1 MKKMRTKSSAS
12 RKTSRSTMRRRVVL
26 CGTVVVATV
35 TLVSGFRPRSKC
47 HPCCGD
53 FISRHDASLVRGG
66 DTNTVTVADVEQKKH
81 HVIGRLALWSIPFV
95 SAVLSFATFPKVSY
109 AFHGMVVWASKGKWI
124 ADNDEHVN
132 LQTNVITQVVNGP
145 VITSVSVLLATLV
158 STTVST
164 LHSRQLDVQRSF
176 MNEVQ
181 AIRRLKS
188 LFFEN
193 RLAEE
198 CLQTQ
203 EIAELVSLV
212 DEHLDILDGE
222 SRLDGWKYTRKD
234 DPHHYIESLSSPFQ
248 AWISQF
254 PHAHQ
259 NDHGPNKRQAV
270 ARAQQQESILL
281 QAQTLVE
288 KAMKE
293 RTNRWLAVTAMHFPF
308 VHYLTLS
315 LLALS
320 IIVAFLV
327 ATDEAE
333 FIFCG
338 LQVQLLWTVLI
349 TSFTALG
356 VVCFDLSNAFVGE
369 YSVSRE

>member
-1 MKKMRTKSSAS
+1 M
-12 RKTSRSTMRRRVVL
+12 
-26 CGTVVVATV
+26 
-35 TLVSGFRPRSKC
+35 
-47 HPCCGD
+47 
-53 FISRHDASLVRGG
+53 
-66 DTNTVTVADVEQKKH
+66 
-81 HVIGRLALWSIPFV
+81 IGRLALWSIPFV
-95 SAVLSFATFPKVSY
+95 STVLSFATFPNVCY
-109 AFHGMVVWASKGKWI
+109 AFHGIVVWASKGKWI
-124 ADNDEHVN
+124 PENYDHVN

-164 LHSRQLDVQRSF
+164 LHSRQLDVQKSF

-181 AIRRLKS
+181 AMRKLKA
-188 LFFEN
+188 LFESQV
-193 RLAEE
+193 AVE
-198 CLQTQ
+198 CLQARD
-203 EIAELVSLV
+203 IVELVAMV
-212 DEHLDILDGE
+212 DDHLGTLDGE
-222 SRLDGWKYTRKD
+222 SQLDGWKYSRQD
-234 DPHHYIESLSSPFQ
+234 DPHHYIESDLQPFQ

-254 PHAHQ
+254 PHTTAVQ
-259 NDHGPNKRQAV
+259 NNYIRQHH
-270 ARAQQQESILL
+270 RSRRRLDDERQAQQQQQQQSILL
-281 QAQTLVE
+281 LQQAAQKLVE
-288 KAMKE
+288 RAMDE